1 MQDELEI
8 IRQWQELLK
17 ANAPKE
23 LQDMA
28 DVLVQL
34 EILYWNR
41 TKPKTSRKQL
51 EYLMDLLE
59 PNKINADYFG
69 LYKQIVWNV

>member
-8 IRQWQELLK
+8 IRKWQELLK

-28 DVLVQL
+28 DVLVQM

-59 PNKINADYFG
+59 PNKINDDYFG